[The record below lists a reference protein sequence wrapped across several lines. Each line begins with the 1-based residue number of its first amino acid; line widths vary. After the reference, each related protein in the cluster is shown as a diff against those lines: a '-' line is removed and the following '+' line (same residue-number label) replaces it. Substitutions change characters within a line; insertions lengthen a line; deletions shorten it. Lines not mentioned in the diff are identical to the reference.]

1 MTDNTQPESANGSP
15 DMDRVQ
21 EYRRLMLEYEAL
33 DEEIDTL
40 LARYNGA
47 TEKMSDEAY
56 DHYRDLARRRDYVYY
71 QMKALERQLFPDD
84 DAL

>member
-1 MTDNTQPESANGSP
+1 MTDKTQPESANDSP

-21 EYRRLMLEYEAL
+21 EYRRLVLEYEAL

-40 LARYNGA
+40 LARHNGA
-47 TEKMSDEAY
+47 TEKMSAEAY

-84 DAL
+84 DL